1 MLQILCDENDKDVDD
16 DDDDKY
22 DEYDDDYDNDDDD
35 DDYDDYSY
43 CRLSVSPSG
52 TASSATPPPLLAAR
66 RQFLVVPLASQQVR
80 HPVWSTLIGP
90 DPYRYCALIGW
101 DIIRPPSKKQA
112 IASTSGHAS
121 VFLAGAFQSNRNE
134 NG

>member
-1 MLQILCDENDKDVDD
+1 MIKKQVKLVFDDDDDHHHHNHHHDQEADVDD

-35 DDYDDYSY
+35 DDYSY

-52 TASSATPPPLLAAR
+52 TASSATPPPLQAAW
-66 RQFLVVPLASQQVR
+66 RQFPVAPWASQQVR

-90 DPYRYCALIGW
+90 DPLRYCALIGW
-101 DIIRPPSKKQA
+101 DRDVATP
-112 IASTSGHAS
+112 
-121 VFLAGAFQSNRNE
+121 
-134 NG
+134 